1 MRVPIQ
7 SDVCGLHKLAVMA
20 GQGTAFEQ
28 QRQALVWGKCNR
40 DRLHL
45 PWRSAR

>member
-28 QRQALVWGKCNR
+28 QRQALVCGKCAH